1 MKKCKWSVL
10 KRENDGKQLNLE
22 VEDQLYIDKVVRYL
36 NSHKNGMME
45 TEIVRKDLIGL
56 AAEAKEEGISLE
68 QKLGSAKEF
77 GETLAL
83 AGKEEKQK
91 ERLYY
96 FLWQIGSAYLLAPV
110 IILAILAFGKLI
122 AIVLNFEF
130 QFEKIRFNLPFSL
143 CYLVL
148 PPLFSIY
155 EVFFKYY
162 FILFYPVKLARYWVR
177 WKRDFHIYF
186 CLECAISLCQNLVLT
201 KCRVGIFIFQI
212 FFG

>member
-162 FILFYPVKLARYWVR
+162 F
-177 WKRDFHIYF
+177 YF
-186 CLECAISLCQNLVLT
+186 I
-201 KCRVGIFIFQI
+201 R
-212 FFG
+212 